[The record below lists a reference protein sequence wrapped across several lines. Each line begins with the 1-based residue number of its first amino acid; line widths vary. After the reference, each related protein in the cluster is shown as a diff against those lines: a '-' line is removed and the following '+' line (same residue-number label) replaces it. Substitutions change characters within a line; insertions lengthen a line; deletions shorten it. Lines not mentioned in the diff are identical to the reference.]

1 MPDWY
6 DRQEAQR
13 LHDDASALVEEAWCE
28 GDHLVHRL
36 LFEAEL
42 AGADVARDA
51 LVRAIEQ
58 KKIYYLDVSALWAF
72 MAQGVRSCDMAKIR
86 GAYAGLRTATMK
98 ELSRDPV
105 AQTLNPRLN
114 QDEEETQ

>member
-1 MPDWY
+1 MPEWY
-6 DRQEAQR
+6 DHREAER
-13 LHDDASALVEEAWCE
+13 LHDDAAAIVAEADGVGDAL
-28 GDHLVHRL
+28 LHRL

-42 AGADVARDA
+42 AGADAARDA

-58 KKIYYLDVSALWAF
+58 KKIYYLDVAALWAF
-72 MAQGVRSCDMAKIR
+72 LAEGVRSCDMAKIR

-105 AQTLNPRLN
+105 AQTLNHN
-114 QDEEETQ
+114 FKEEQRDV